1 MDVNPTRR
9 FSIGLADLGVLLG
22 AASLWWG
29 LWTLFQPLAWIG
41 LGVLVLRVSV
51 RAALLERTQPKEPS

>member
-1 MDVNPTRR
+1 MAVNPGRR
-9 FSIGLADLGVLLG
+9 LPIGLADVGVLLG

-41 LGVLVLRVSV
+41 LGVMVLRVSV
-51 RAALLERTQPKEPS
+51 RAALLERTHSKESS